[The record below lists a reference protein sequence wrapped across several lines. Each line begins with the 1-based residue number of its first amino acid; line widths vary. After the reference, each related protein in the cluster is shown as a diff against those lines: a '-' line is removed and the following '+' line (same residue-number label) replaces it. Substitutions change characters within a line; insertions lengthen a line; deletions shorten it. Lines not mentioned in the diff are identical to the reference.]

1 MVHLICFYRMII
13 KTKIFENQSSVFLKK
28 GLKPFYI
35 MLFLTAPMIMICN
48 CYSGF
53 IIQNYTYLD
62 NNNWLFFNVVLWA
75 SFERICMTSL
85 YVSLTSFFASKV
97 DESIG
102 ASYMALLWTIT
113 NMSGLICDTGAMWL
127 TGKFEEFSGYIPN
140 WDAYH
145 YVLALLT
152 IISIGWYACCTLPIV
167 YLQRSKKE
175 EWSINIQKQD

>member
-1 MVHLICFYRMII
+1 
-13 KTKIFENQSSVFLKK
+13 
-28 GLKPFYI
+28 
-35 MLFLTAPMIMICN
+35 
-48 CYSGF
+48 
-53 IIQNYTYLD
+53 
-62 NNNWLFFNVVLWA
+62 
-75 SFERICMTSL
+75 MTSL

-127 TGKFEEFSGYIPN
+127 TGKFEEFSGYISK

-152 IISIGWYACCTLPIV
+152 IIRLEFKISFENYFYRFQHWMVRMLHITDCLFTEI
-167 YLQRSKKE
+167 KE
-175 EWSINIQKQD
+175 RRMEYQYTKTRLI

>member
-1 MVHLICFYRMII
+1 MNS
-13 KTKIFENQSSVFLKK
+13 TGQ
-28 GLKPFYI
+28 
-35 MLFLTAPMIMICN
+35 
-48 CYSGF
+48 
-53 IIQNYTYLD
+53 
-62 NNNWLFFNVVLWA
+62 A

-127 TGKFEEFSGYIPN
+127 TGQFESFTGLMPN

-145 YVLALLT
+145 FVLALLT
-152 IISIGWYACCTLPIV
+152 IIRFEFSIMKNLFIIMIYHNFM
-167 YLQRSKKE
+167 YLL
-175 EWSINIQKQD
+175 

>member
-1 MVHLICFYRMII
+1 
-13 KTKIFENQSSVFLKK
+13 
-28 GLKPFYI
+28 
-35 MLFLTAPMIMICN
+35 
-48 CYSGF
+48 
-53 IIQNYTYLD
+53 
-62 NNNWLFFNVVLWA
+62 
-75 SFERICMTSL
+75 MTSL

-127 TGKFEEFSGYIPN
+127 TGQFEKITVFPT

-152 IISIGWYACCTLPIV
+152 TI
-167 YLQRSKKE
+167 R
-175 EWSINIQKQD
+175 

>member
-1 MVHLICFYRMII
+1 
-13 KTKIFENQSSVFLKK
+13 
-28 GLKPFYI
+28 
-35 MLFLTAPMIMICN
+35 
-48 CYSGF
+48 
-53 IIQNYTYLD
+53 
-62 NNNWLFFNVVLWA
+62 
-75 SFERICMTSL
+75 MTSL

>member
-1 MVHLICFYRMII
+1 
-13 KTKIFENQSSVFLKK
+13 
-28 GLKPFYI
+28 
-35 MLFLTAPMIMICN
+35 
-48 CYSGF
+48 
-53 IIQNYTYLD
+53 
-62 NNNWLFFNVVLWA
+62 
-75 SFERICMTSL
+75 MTSL

-152 IISIGWYACCTLPIV
+152 IIRLEFKISFDDYFCRFKHFFSILSDPTIYARQTNCFQFIRRIL
-167 YLQRSKKE
+167 RS
-175 EWSINIQKQD
+175 S

>member
-1 MVHLICFYRMII
+1 
-13 KTKIFENQSSVFLKK
+13 
-28 GLKPFYI
+28 
-35 MLFLTAPMIMICN
+35 
-48 CYSGF
+48 
-53 IIQNYTYLD
+53 
-62 NNNWLFFNVVLWA
+62 
-75 SFERICMTSL
+75 MTSL

-152 IISIGWYACCTLPIV
+152 IIRLEFKISFDDYFYHLSIGWYACCTLPIV

>member
-1 MVHLICFYRMII
+1 MSEVNRGAVCVGKRSRLIIH
-13 KTKIFENQSSVFLKK
+13 
-28 GLKPFYI
+28 GL
-35 MLFLTAPMIMICN
+35 
-48 CYSGF
+48 
-53 IIQNYTYLD
+53 
-62 NNNWLFFNVVLWA
+62 
-75 SFERICMTSL
+75 ERICMTSL

-127 TGKFEEFSGYIPN
+127 TGKFEDFSGHIPN

-152 IISIGWYACCTLPIV
+152 IIRFKFNTIPNSNFII
-167 YLQRSKKE
+167 
-175 EWSINIQKQD
+175 